1 MNEVRGIYFDTFVS
15 IVSDC
20 GKALLDEALALCA
33 PLEASL
39 SRFLP
44 ESDVSRL
51 NAAGGAEV
59 SLTRGALE
67 VIKQSVKLSALT
79 EGAFD
84 ITIGSAS
91 RLWNFTDGSGK
102 LPDGHSLSRAAAL
115 TDWRGIR
122 INGDKVSLA
131 PGQYIDLG
139 GIGKGYAADH
149 LRSFLK
155 DRGAKHA
162 LINIGG
168 DIAAVGTRPDG
179 QPWSIGLQRPFGSFE
194 RDIWASIGITDSCV
208 VTSGTDRR
216 GFDAGGVRQ
225 HHILDPRTG
234 APCRSGLIS
243 VTVFCGSAAV
253 ADALATA
260 FFVMGKEK
268 GLKSAGALG
277 AEAVFLCERGE
288 ADCTPGAARA
298 LNLLDKE

>member
-1 MNEVRGIYFDTFVS
+1 MREARGIYFDTFVS

-20 GKALLDEALALCA
+20 EKELLDEALALCA

-51 NAAGGAEV
+51 NSAGGREV
-59 SLTRGALE
+59 SLPRDALQ
-67 VIKQSVKLSALT
+67 VIKQAVSFSALT
-79 EGAFD
+79 DGAFD
-84 ITIGSAS
+84 ITVGTAS

-102 LPDGHSLSRAAAL
+102 LPDGRGLSRAAAL
-115 TDWRGIR
+115 TDWRGIK

-139 GIGKGYAADH
+139 GIGKGYAADS
-149 LRSFLK
+149 LRDFLRR
-155 DRGAKHA
+155 RGARHA

-168 DIAAVGTRPDG
+168 DIAALGARPDG

-194 RDIWASIGITDSCV
+194 RDIWATVGIAEKCV

-216 GFDAGGVRQ
+216 GFYSGGVRQ
-225 HHILDPRTG
+225 HHIVDPKTG
-234 APCRSGLIS
+234 APCRSGLLS
-243 VTVFCGSAAV
+243 VTVFCESAAK

-260 FFVMGKEK
+260 FFGMGEEK
-268 GLKSAGALG
+268 GLKAAVALG
-277 AEAVFLCERGE
+277 AEAVFLSELGE
-288 ADCTPGAARA
+288 AACTPGAGRA
-298 LNLLDKE
+298 LNLLNKE